1 MRLPD
6 PFTPNLKVETLP
18 DISHAPSVI
27 ATYLDNISRNI
38 KSMMEECIDDTGKL
52 QQFQVVLMEEL
63 QVGSVA
69 VAFSAPTDLL
79 GDLFCVVLADTR

>member
-1 MRLPD
+1 MRG
-6 PFTPNLKVETLP
+6 NV
-18 DISHAPSVI
+18 S
-27 ATYLDNISRNI
+27 YLCMQ
-38 KSMMEECIDDTGKL
+38 MMEECIDDTGKL